1 MNDINP
7 YRLNISVS
15 SLGYFLL
22 FLTTKTKLL
31 IGEIK
36 LKLTAV
42 GWGILKL
49 KNNYCSLSS
58 IKYENGWPSFKGI
71 ESVP

>member
-1 MNDINP
+1 M
-7 YRLNISVS
+7 
-15 SLGYFLL
+15 
-22 FLTTKTKLL
+22 